1 MSETVRAAARVAPIR
16 RTLPALIA
24 AGLVAAGP
32 VRAADPIKIGVIAE
46 AQSVAGASIPQAVQ
60 LAADEINAQGGVD
73 GRQIQVVTYDDKS
86 SASDAV

>member
-32 VRAADPIKIGVIAE
+32 VRGGRSVNDRLCIAPH
-46 AQSVAGASIPQAVQ
+46 G
-60 LAADEINAQGGVD
+60 D
-73 GRQIQVVTYDDKS
+73 GRQPYQCL
-86 SASDAV
+86 

>member
-16 RTLPALIA
+16 RMLPALIA

-60 LAADEINAQGGVD
+60 LAADEINAKGGIA
-73 GRQIQVVTYDDKS
+73 R
-86 SASDAV
+86 